1 MMGPGADAAADLSR
15 TTALAGACAAV
26 AFAGAL
32 TTAALTADAFDA
44 GFAAAAL
51 AGALTTAALTADALD
66 AGFAG
71 AAFAL
76 LASFAA
82 GLAVVLAETVFLGLV
97 GLADG
102 FFAGIYGLRGK
113 VEGRGIIQTGRGRS
127 THSAAGPEARR
138 ERPAGP
144 CRCCENGR
152 FLLHLRTFLEPPPAA
167 GERCA

>member
-1 MMGPGADAAADLSR
+1 MERFQMAFAFVGALAPVVFAAAF
-15 TTALAGACAAV
+15 TAV
-26 AFAGAL
+26 AFAGTLAG
-32 TTAALTADAFDA
+32 AARIADAFD
-44 GFAAAAL
+44 
-51 AGALTTAALTADALD
+51 T
-66 AGFAG
+66 GFAG
-71 AAFAL
+71 AGFAL

-82 GLAVVLAETVFLGLV
+82 GLTVVLAETVFLGLV

-127 THSAAGPEARR
+127 THSAPGLGARP

-144 CRCCENGR
+144 SRCCETGR